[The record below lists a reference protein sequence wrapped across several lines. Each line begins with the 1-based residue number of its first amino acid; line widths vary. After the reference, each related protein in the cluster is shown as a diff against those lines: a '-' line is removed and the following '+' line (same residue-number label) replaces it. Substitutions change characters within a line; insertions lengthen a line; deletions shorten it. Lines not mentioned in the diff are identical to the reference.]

1 MGNDPMKPL
10 LADAGPSDD
19 PATINEAITR
29 ARIERFQKI
38 TRPLTEEILK
48 EKGRDISKYNFDD
61 LPEAAHQARED
72 RFIEC
77 VKTLLDLALGVD
89 TALPHHS
96 PEDPIK
102 DDDPKKDDEPDASK
116 DSLYSAV
123 PLDISPFCDSVRLVE
138 LLPAISPDAPI
149 CANLKHP
156 TNIPALPK
164 YEALSYVRGSPE
176 PVCAITV
183 NNHQVMINSNLHD
196 ALKYLRRAET
206 SRILWVDQICIN
218 QQDAIEKSHQ
228 VARMGDIYRKATDV
242 VIFLGPPTAPL
253 TFFMDA
259 LANKRL
265 IDLQD
270 EALNE
275 PGSILQLAVE
285 AICAFCSN
293 PWWTRLWVQQ
303 EFYLASGD
311 PLWFCGDLSAR
322 TSQIQEE
329 LVRLRKD
336 FLDHRTELEDRG
348 IPDLSLENAFNNL
361 FPMVLEQLAQR
372 SNSRD
377 PRRPRDNRKGTYQ
390 PKTRLHILPS
400 VLYAQLDR
408 ITSDP
413 RDYVYGVR
421 DLMGPIFSQTVLPDY
436 SKSAKYAFELLA
448 AWLLLVESWADMFW
462 HYPSR
467 PAAFP
472 ADPVAPSWVPDFSRR
487 SCKPVFKPT
496 SADAN
501 PSKGPRHI
509 RCAIVD
515 RVLHIQGR
523 DLGTIKDMVLLP
535 ADNSLAL
542 IHQLWRFDN
551 QHNDL
556 STAFARLGLV
566 ARQPSSS
573 FYWALDQLTGVDQ
586 AASTRTRL
594 NFQLDV
600 AVLFNIL
607 EEEYDKVRRDIDAN
621 LLVDEDDESE
631 NAALYFRNMRLSGMF
646 TFLRDKALGDFAGSC
661 MFDYANLVSQLQVLA
676 FQTQQ
681 ETEDLAQQLFGIEEA
696 QDESLPDMQPFC
708 LALARQLYT
717 GVHDEEIQDCVVH
730 ILRIA
735 RVFHEVCQHRWS
747 ELTLEPEATRDEKSV
762 EHDAL
767 VKELANLARDKLR
780 NLDHVLPKW
789 DQEVNPL
796 QALLD
801 RRCVTCEGRILF
813 RTSNDKMGLSCPGVE
828 GISVGQRIVMLEG
841 PKYPMIICPT
851 PSPSSDKHR
860 YGKMIGHAML
870 EGVEA
875 SSEGSPRAKMKIS
888 RVMFLAE
895 DSKLWP
901 SSHV

>member
-1 MGNDPMKPL
+1 MDNHPTEPL
-10 LADAGPSDD
+10 PADAGPCDD
-19 PATINEAITR
+19 PATINECITR
-29 ARIERFQKI
+29 ARIERFQKSA
-38 TRPLTEEILK
+38 RPRTEEILK
-48 EKGRDISKYNFDD
+48 DKGYDTSNYNFDD
-61 LPEAAHQARED
+61 LPEAVHQARED

-77 VKTLLDLALGVD
+77 VKTLLDLALGED
-89 TALPHHS
+89 TALPQAS
-96 PEDPIK
+96 PK
-102 DDDPKKDDEPDASK
+102 DPKKDDEPHVSEE
-116 DSLYSAV
+116 SLYSAI
-123 PLDISPFCDSVRLVE
+123 PLDISPFCDSVRLLE
-138 LLPAISPDAPI
+138 LLPATSSDAPI
-149 CANLKHP
+149 CANMKCP
-156 TNIPALPK
+156 RNFPGLPK

-176 PVCAITV
+176 PVCAITI
-183 NNHQVMINSNLHD
+183 NDHQIMINSNLHD
-196 ALKYLRRAET
+196 ALKYLRRLET
-206 SRILWVDQICIN
+206 SRILWVDQLCIN
-218 QQDAIEKSHQ
+218 QQDAVEKSHQ

-270 EALNE
+270 EALDG

-285 AICAFCSN
+285 AVCAFCSN

-303 EFYLASGD
+303 EFYLANGD

-329 LVRLRKD
+329 LDRLRKD
-336 FLDHRTELEDRG
+336 FLVHRAELEDRG
-348 IPDLSLENAFNNL
+348 IPDLSLEYAFNNL

-372 SNSRD
+372 SNSRG
-377 PRRPRDNRKGTYQ
+377 PRRPKDNGKGTYQ
-390 PKTRLHILPS
+390 PKARLNILPS
-400 VLYAQLDR
+400 MLYAHLDR
-408 ITSDP
+408 TTSDP

-421 DLMGPIFSQTVLPDY
+421 DLMGPVFSQTVLPDY
-436 SKSAKYAFELLA
+436 SKSAEYAFELLA

-467 PAAFP
+467 PTSP
-472 ADPVAPSWVPDFSRR
+472 DDPVTPSWVPDFSRR
-487 SCKPVFKPT
+487 SHKPVFESTP
-496 SADAN
+496 DNAN
-501 PSKGPRHI
+501 PGKDPRQI
-509 RCAIVD
+509 SCAIVN
-515 RVLHIQGR
+515 RILHIQGQ
-523 DLGTIKDMVLLP
+523 DLGTINSIVLLP

-542 IHQLWRFDN
+542 INELWRFDN

-573 FYWALDQLTGVDQ
+573 FYWALDQLTGVNQ
-586 AASTRTRL
+586 AGSTRTRL
-594 NFQLDV
+594 NFQVDV

-621 LLVDEDDESE
+621 PLVGESSEDDGESE
-631 NAALYFRNMRLSGMF
+631 NASLYFRNIRLSGMF
-646 TFLRDKALGDFAGSC
+646 TFLRDQALGDFAGSC
-661 MFDYANLVSQLQVLA
+661 MFDYANLVSQLQILA
-676 FQTQQ
+676 FQTTE

-696 QDESLPDMQPFC
+696 QDESVPEMQPFC
-708 LALARQLYT
+708 LALARQLYN
-717 GVHDEEIQDCVVH
+717 GVHDEEIQDCVVR

-747 ELTLEPEATRDEKSV
+747 KLTLEPQATGDEKSV
-762 EHDAL
+762 EYDAQ
-767 VKELANLARDKLR
+767 VEELTNMARDKLR

-801 RRCVTCEGRILF
+801 SRKVTCEGRVLF
-813 RTSNDKMGLSCPGVE
+813 RTSNDKMGLSWPGVE
-828 GISVGQRIVMLEG
+828 GITVGQRIVMLEG
-841 PKYPMIICPT
+841 PRFPMIISPT

-860 YGKMIGHAML
+860 YGKIVGHAMV

-875 SSEGSPRAKMKIS
+875 SSGEVGSQMEGSPKAKLK
-888 RVMFLAE
+888 MFRI
-895 DSKLWP
+895 
-901 SSHV
+901 V

>member
-1 MGNDPMKPL
+1 MDNDSIEPL

-19 PATINEAITR
+19 PATINESITRTRIQRFQKSTR
-29 ARIERFQKI
+29 AR
-38 TRPLTEEILK
+38 TEEILK
-48 EKGRDISKYNFDD
+48 DKGHDISKYSFDD
-61 LPEAAHQARED
+61 LPEASHQARED

-77 VKTLLDLALGVD
+77 VKTLLDLALGED
-89 TALPHHS
+89 TALPHHI
-96 PEDPIK
+96 PE
-102 DDDPKKDDEPDASK
+102 DPKKDDHLKKHDKPDASK
-116 DSLYSAV
+116 NSLYSTV
-123 PLDISPFCDSVRLVE
+123 PLDISPFCDSVRLLE
-138 LLPAISPDAPI
+138 LLPATSPDAPI
-149 CANLKHP
+149 CANLKCP
-156 TNIPALPK
+156 RNFSELPK

-176 PVCAITV
+176 PVYAITV
-183 NNHQVMINSNLHD
+183 NDHQVTINSNLHD

-206 SRILWVDQICIN
+206 SRILWVDQLCIN

-228 VARMGDIYRKATDV
+228 VARTGDIYRKATDV

-259 LANKRL
+259 LADKRL

-270 EALNE
+270 EPLSE

-285 AICAFCSN
+285 AVCAFCSN

-303 EFYLASGD
+303 EFYLANGD

-322 TSQIQEE
+322 TSRIQGE
-329 LVRLRKD
+329 LVRLRND
-336 FLDHRTELEDRG
+336 FFHHRTELEDRG
-348 IPDLSLENAFNNL
+348 IPDLSLEYAFNNL

-372 SNSRD
+372 SNSRG
-377 PRRPRDNRKGTYQ
+377 PRRPRDNGKGTYQ

-400 VLYAQLDR
+400 VLYAQQDR
-408 ITSDP
+408 TTSDP

-421 DLMGPIFSQTVLPDY
+421 DLMGPVFSQTVLPDY
-436 SKSAKYAFELLA
+436 SKSVEYAFELLA
-448 AWLLLVESWADMFW
+448 AWLLLVESWSDMFW

-467 PAAFP
+467 PP
-472 ADPVAPSWVPDFSRR
+472 TSPDDPVAPSWVPDFSCR
-487 SCKPVFKPT
+487 SHKPAFEPT
-496 SADAN
+496 PNNS
-501 PSKGPRHI
+501 GPGKDLGHI
-509 RCAIVD
+509 NCAIVG
-515 RVLHIQGR
+515 RVLHIQGQ
-523 DLGTIKDMVLLP
+523 DLGTINSIALLP

-542 IHQLWRFDN
+542 INELWRFDN

-556 STAFARLGLV
+556 STAFASLGLV

-607 EEEYDKVRRDIDAN
+607 EEEYDKVRRDIDEN

-631 NAALYFRNMRLSGMF
+631 NASLYFRNMRLSGTF

-696 QDESLPDMQPFC
+696 QESLPEMQPFC
-708 LALARQLYT
+708 LALARHLYT
-717 GVHDEEIQDCVVH
+717 GVHDEEIQDCVVR

-747 ELTLEPEATRDEKSV
+747 KLTLEPEATRGEKSA

-767 VKELANLARDKLR
+767 VKELTNMARDKLR

-801 RRCVTCEGRILF
+801 RRSVTCEGRVLF
-813 RTSNDKMGLSCPGVE
+813 RTSNDKTGLSCPGVD
-828 GISVGQRIVMLEG
+828 GIAVGQRIVMLEG
-841 PKYPMIICPT
+841 PKFPMIICPT

-875 SSEGSPRAKMKIS
+875 SSEGSPKAKLK
-888 RVMFLAE
+888 MFRI
-895 DSKLWP
+895 
-901 SSHV
+901 V

>member
-1 MGNDPMKPL
+1 MDNDPVEPVP
-10 LADAGPSDD
+10 ANAGPSDD
-19 PATINEAITR
+19 PATINEGITR
-29 ARIERFQKI
+29 ARIERFQKSYD
-38 TRPLTEEILK
+38 T
-48 EKGRDISKYNFDD
+48 SKYNFNE
-61 LPEAAHQARED
+61 LPEVAHQDRED

-77 VKTLLDLALGVD
+77 VKTLLDLALGED
-89 TALPHHS
+89 TALPQVS
-96 PEDPIK
+96 PK
-102 DDDPKKDDEPDASK
+102 DPKKDNEPHVSEE
-116 DSLYSAV
+116 SFYSTV
-123 PLDISPFCDSVRLVE
+123 PLDISPFCDSVRLLE
-138 LLPAISPDAPI
+138 LLPATSSDAPI
-149 CANLKHP
+149 CANMKCP
-156 TNIPALPK
+156 RNFPGLPK

-176 PVCAITV
+176 PVCAITI
-183 NNHQVMINSNLHD
+183 NDHQIMINSNLHD
-196 ALKYLRRAET
+196 ALKYFRRPET
-206 SRILWVDQICIN
+206 SRILWVDQLCIN

-270 EALNE
+270 EALDG

-285 AICAFCSN
+285 AVCAFCSN

-303 EFYLASGD
+303 EFYLANGD
-311 PLWFCGDLSAR
+311 PLWLCGDLSAR

-336 FLDHRTELEDRG
+336 FLSHRAELEDRG
-348 IPDLSLENAFNNL
+348 IPDLSLEHAFNNL

-372 SNSRD
+372 SNSRG
-377 PRRPRDNRKGTYQ
+377 PRRPKDSGKGTYQ

-400 VLYAQLDR
+400 VLYAHLDR
-408 ITSDP
+408 TTSDP

-421 DLMGPIFSQTVLPDY
+421 DLMGPVFSQTVLPDY
-436 SKSAKYAFELLA
+436 SKSAEYAFELLA

-467 PAAFP
+467 PATSP
-472 ADPVAPSWVPDFSRR
+472 DDPVAPSWVPDFSRR
-487 SCKPVFKPT
+487 SHKPVFEPT
-496 SADAN
+496 PDKAN
-501 PSKGPRHI
+501 PGKGLGHI
-509 RCAIVD
+509 SCAIVD

-523 DLGTIKDMVLLP
+523 ELGAIKEIVLLP

-542 IHQLWRFDN
+542 INELWRFDN
-551 QHNDL
+551 QRNDM

-566 ARQPSSS
+566 ARTPSSS
-573 FYWALDQLTGVDQ
+573 FYWALDHLTGVDQ

-594 NFQLDV
+594 NFQVDV

-607 EEEYDKVRRDIDAN
+607 EEEYDKVRRDIDTN
-621 LLVDEDDESE
+621 LLVGESSEEESE
-631 NAALYFRNMRLSGMF
+631 SDNAALYFRNLRLSGMF
-646 TFLRDKALGDFAGSC
+646 IFLKDKALGDFAGSC

-676 FQTQQ
+676 FQTTE

-696 QDESLPDMQPFC
+696 QDESLPEMQPFC
-708 LALARQLYT
+708 LALARQLYN

-735 RVFHEVCQHRWS
+735 RVFHEACQHRWS
-747 ELTLEPEATRDEKSV
+747 KLTLEPQATGDEKSAEYDAQV
-762 EHDAL
+762 E
-767 VKELANLARDKLR
+767 ELTNMARDKLR

-789 DQEVNPL
+789 DQKVNPL

-801 RRCVTCEGRILF
+801 SRNVTCEGRVLF
-813 RTSNDKMGLSCPGVE
+813 RNSNDKMGLSCPGVE
-828 GISVGQRIVMLEG
+828 GIEVGQRIVMFEG
-841 PKYPMIICPT
+841 PRFPMIICPT

-860 YGKMIGHAML
+860 YGKIVGHAMV
-870 EGVEA
+870 EGLVA
-875 SSEGSPRAKMKIS
+875 SSGEVGSQTEGSPKAKLK
-888 RVMFLAE
+888 MFRI
-895 DSKLWP
+895 
-901 SSHV
+901 V